1 MSLPGR
7 DCPSQEGH
15 LIFGPKTKLST
26 ARPRLHLASPAEFMA
41 TLLACVEIDEIHE
54 HKYGSSRK
62 ENMTFTAACKL
73 F

>member
-41 TLLACVEIDEIHE
+41 TLLASANIDEIHE
-54 HKYGSSRK
+54 FEYGTGK
-62 ENMTFTAACKL
+62 GMAFTAALAL